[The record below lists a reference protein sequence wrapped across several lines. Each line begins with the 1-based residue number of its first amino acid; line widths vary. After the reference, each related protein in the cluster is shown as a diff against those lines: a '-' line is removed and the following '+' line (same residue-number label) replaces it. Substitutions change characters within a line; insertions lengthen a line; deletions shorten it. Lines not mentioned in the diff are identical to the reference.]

1 MFHQGAIIITNIT
14 IIATPTSLAPL
25 LSAINQNDEYK
36 TRKEG
41 EWNVPCTFEKEAFL
55 LGYLLFFL

>member
-1 MFHQGAIIITNIT
+1 MFHQGAVIITNIT
-14 IIATPTSLAPL
+14 IIATPTLLAPL

-41 EWNVPCTFEKEAFL
+41 E
-55 LGYLLFFL
+55 